1 MTEVVFLT
9 VEQVIGL
16 HRHSIERY
24 GGSHGLRDAGLLE
37 SAVLSPQQTF
47 GGEYLYQ
54 DIESMAG
61 ALWHSLVMNHPF
73 VDGNKRIG
81 LRAADVFLLLNGF
94 QIVGSKT
101 ELVDLTIRMTTGE
114 VSRED
119 VFEFL
124 RSHIQPG
131 P

>member
-1 MTEVVFLT
+1 MTGVVFLT
-9 VEQVIGL
+9 VDQVVGL
-16 HRHSIERY
+16 HRHSIDRY
-24 GGSHGLRDAGLLE
+24 GGSHGLRDLGLLE
-37 SAVLSPQQTF
+37 SAVLLPQQTF
-47 GGEYLYQ
+47 DGEYLYQ
-54 DIESMAG
+54 DLESMAG

-94 QIVGSKT
+94 QILAHQSQ
-101 ELVDLTIRMTTGE
+101 LVNLTIRMTTGE
-114 VSRED
+114 VSRGD

-124 RSHIQPG
+124 RTHVAPA

>member
-1 MTEVVFLT
+1 MTDVVFLT

-16 HRHSIERY
+16 HRRSIDRY
-24 GGSHGLRDAGLLE
+24 GGSHGLRDPGLLE

-81 LRAADVFLLLNGF
+81 LRAADVFLLLNGL
-94 QIVGSKT
+94 QIVGTKT
-101 ELVDLTIRMTTGE
+101 ELVDITIQMTTGE